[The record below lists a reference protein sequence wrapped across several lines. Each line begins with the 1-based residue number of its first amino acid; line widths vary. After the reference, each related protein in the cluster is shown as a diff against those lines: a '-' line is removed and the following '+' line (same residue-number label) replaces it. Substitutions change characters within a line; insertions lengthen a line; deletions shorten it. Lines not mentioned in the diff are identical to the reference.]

1 MAANAGQPLNQA
13 GCVMTWLAIGSTLAL
28 MSFVIIVGAIIPD
41 SIGMKRRIIEL
52 EEQQQELKEKIA
64 RLNRHNF
71 S

>member
-1 MAANAGQPLNQA
+1 
-13 GCVMTWLAIGSTLAL
+13 MTWLAIGSTLAL

-52 EEQQQELKEKIA
+52 EEQQKELKREVA
-64 RLNRHNF
+64 RLNENNF